1 MKCYF
6 KIIVVALETVV
17 SIVDEE
23 ATLDLVLP
31 QKGSKK
37 AAISYTSE
45 LSSPVSLLV
54 IAVTWALEWSF
65 ILDCSLFLFPLV
77 PNIVSSE
84 VQPQNICF
92 VSKFFF

>member
-1 MKCYF
+1 MMKCCV

-37 AAISYTSE
+37 AAISYTS
-45 LSSPVSLLV
+45 
-54 IAVTWALEWSF
+54 
-65 ILDCSLFLFPLV
+65 
-77 PNIVSSE
+77 
-84 VQPQNICF
+84 
-92 VSKFFF
+92 

>member
-1 MKCYF
+1 MKCCV

-54 IAVTWALEWSF
+54 IAVTWALE
-65 ILDCSLFLFPLV
+65 
-77 PNIVSSE
+77 
-84 VQPQNICF
+84 
-92 VSKFFF
+92 

>member
-1 MKCYF
+1 MKCCV

-65 ILDCSLFLFPLV
+65 ILDCSPLV